1 MKKTYIAPI
10 IKAIPMNSSS
20 LLLAGSLTSNGLD
33 GFEGYGGSKNSG
45 SADSR
50 EFYFDEL
57 EDY

>member
-10 IKAIPMNSSS
+10 IKVIPMKSRS
-20 LLLAGSLTSNGLD
+20 LLLAGSMTSNGLD
-33 GFEGYGGSKNSG
+33 GFEGYGGSKSGG

-50 EFYFDEL
+50 DFYFDEL